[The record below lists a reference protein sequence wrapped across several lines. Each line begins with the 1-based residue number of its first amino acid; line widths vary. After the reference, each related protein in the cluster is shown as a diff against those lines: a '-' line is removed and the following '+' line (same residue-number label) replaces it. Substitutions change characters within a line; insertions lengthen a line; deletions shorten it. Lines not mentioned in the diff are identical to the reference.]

1 MGGYFNRNKIMLTT
15 SERSM
20 LCSEGKGL
28 RVRELSVGHEQD
40 TSKPQQP
47 QNGWWDLFYTLTRD
61 PTSHVC
67 KCSFNVKY
75 VEV

>member
-1 MGGYFNRNKIMLTT
+1 MRSDAKKTFFFDEKKITKMGGYFNRNIIMLTT
-15 SERSM
+15 SKRSM

-47 QNGWWDLFYTLTRD
+47 QNGWWDY
-61 PTSHVC
+61 
-67 KCSFNVKY
+67 NMI
-75 VEV
+75 